1 MRGALPALLLT
12 GVVLGLGALACQGL
26 GVSSAEIPE
35 RAIALAYYDVE
46 TARRRAETLAEA
58 EPGKKPTRSYGVA
71 RVEDVTRYMG
81 QIFGRAEGE
90 ENVAQRFPSRLALL
104 DPRTQRVSQI
114 RAARPNAVPRAWSPD
129 GERLMFTQLVGEYRQ
144 MFEYDRTTQE
154 VRRLTRGRGV
164 HPDGCY
170 GPEGRFVLARAT
182 VERGRAISRIQLT
195 EPGGI
200 RPRAISE
207 GPMDY
212 GPACAPDGR
221 AIAWVSLDERGRD
234 SLMVRMPALD
244 GETRRLGPGRDPA
257 FSPDGEWIVYST
269 PVNREW
275 KLHRIRPDGSGRK
288 AVGRGVFDERHPS
301 FSPDGRLVVYLA
313 DDGIRKR
320 IYLRR
325 FDGTGDRVLLESG
338 GGHDPVW

>member
-1 MRGALPALLLT
+1 MRATLLRVGVALC
-12 GVVLGLGALACQGL
+12 LGGIGCQGL
-26 GVSSAEIPE
+26 GVSTAEIPE

-46 TARRRAETLAEA
+46 TARRRAEALAEA
-58 EPGKKPTRSYGVA
+58 DPETKPQRRYGVA

-90 ENVAQRFPSRLALL
+90 EDIVQRLPARLALL
-104 DPRTQRVSQI
+104 EPRTQRVSLV

-129 GERLMFTQLVGEYRQ
+129 GERLMFTQLVDEYRQ
-144 MFEYDRTTQE
+144 MFEFDRTTQE
-154 VRRLTRGRGV
+154 VRQLTRGRGV

-170 GPEGRFVLARAT
+170 GPEGRFVLARAA
-182 VERGRAISRIQLT
+182 VERGRVVSRIQLT
-195 EPGGI
+195 DPGGI

-212 GPACAPDGR
+212 DPACAPDGR

-244 GETRRLGPGRDPA
+244 GEPRRIGPGRGPA
-257 FSPDGEWIVYST
+257 FSPDGEWIVYSA
-269 PVNREW
+269 PVGRDW

-288 AVGRGVFDERHPS
+288 AVGRGVFDERQPS
-301 FSPDGRLVVYLA
+301 FSPDGRLVVYMS